1 MPILGIIASQN
12 YPRIQTSYQ
21 SIATVTVG
29 IGGQPTVSF
38 TSIPNTFSHLQI
50 RYIAR
55 STNTAQFPNFIEAN
69 FNSDTTSGNY
79 YSLHRVGGR
88 GDGLVYATAN
98 TGVGYSRIG
107 FIAGGGTTASGF
119 APGIIDILDYT
130 STTKNKTT
138 RSITG
143 LAGQSTDT
151 NNDTNFMS
159 SLYFPSTI
167 TAISRIDLTISG
179 ANFAQ
184 NSSFAL
190 YGIKGA

>member
-29 IGGQPTVSF
+29 VGGQPTVSF

-50 RYIAR
+50 RCIAR
-55 STNTAQFPNFIEAN
+55 STNTAAFPNFIEAT

-79 YSLHRVGGR
+79 YSVHRIIGR
-88 GDGLVYATAN
+88 GDGLVVASDN
-98 TGVGYSRIG
+98 TGVAYGRIG
-107 FIAGGGTTASGF
+107 FAAGGGTTANGF
-119 APGIIDILDYT
+119 APSIIDILDYT
-130 STTKNKTT
+130 STTKNKTI
-138 RSITG
+138 RGITG

-151 NNDTNFMS
+151 NNEVDFLS

-167 TAISRIDLTISG
+167 TAISRIDLTVSG